1 MTINKQNDFKTF
13 IAVDKLDSRVIDKK
27 VYETKTDNN
36 LIMFVIDKNNL
47 DLPRIA
53 DYVKRFAEKN
63 KSNINYDLNS
73 FINYFDDSKIK
84 ADLILS
90 LVLAAT
96 FYEKKPFNLKT
107 TKEEIFEI
115 NLILDEMY
123 GDILKEACVVKDA
136 QFFCRA
142 LQDMPSNILYPAEFC
157 RRVRELFNEVSYKV
171 NIVEMNKKQIQE
183 QNMGLLLAV
192 NAGSL
197 REPRF
202 MYVEYKNNQASN
214 EYYGYVG
221 KGITF
226 DSGGMNI
233 KTGSFMRWMKFDMSG
248 AAAVMATVYALAKN
262 NIKTNV
268 VGVACLT
275 ENLVS
280 PTSVRPDDVII
291 SHSGKTVE
299 IDNTDAEGRLV
310 LADGLSYA
318 ASVLN
323 VTKLVDIATLT
334 GAMIFSLGDVYS
346 GVWTSH
352 DNDWREF
359 EKVAFDSGEYV
370 WRMPLH
376 ENFLKML
383 DSDIADMK
391 NSCDDRRGGSSRA
404 ACFLN
409 EFTHGKNFIH
419 LDVAITADVNNQGQG
434 VMIKTLYNFAKNQK

>member
-73 FINYFDDSKIK
+73 FINYFDDSKTK

-142 LQDMPSNILYPAEFC
+142 LQDMPSNILYPEEFC

-202 MYVEYKNNQASN
+202 MYVEYKNNQTSN

>member
-73 FINYFDDSKIK
+73 FINYFDDSKTK

-123 GDILKEACVVKDA
+123 NDILKEACVVKDA

-142 LQDMPSNILYPAEFC
+142 LQDMPSNILYPTEFC

-202 MYVEYKNNQASN
+202 MYVEYKNNQTSN